1 MGFLFLFS
9 VKEETRSSFE
19 KRGVDSQGKSRE
31 TLNRVWKIEEWMSE
45 GNLEGVACGLKT
57 VSL

>member
-1 MGFLFLFS
+1 M
-9 VKEETRSSFE
+9 KEETRSSFE
-19 KRGVDSQGKSRE
+19 KEVWTLKGKVE
-31 TLNRVWKIEEWMSE
+31 KLLNRVWKIEEWMSE